1 MRDSATS
8 KDRNRRI
15 RQEALREQLSQG
27 KHVEHVIEIANK
39 IANETLDLDAL
50 MVQRLKAAAEIKCK
64 LISKYLP
71 DLKAVEVTGE
81 DGEPVNM
88 VQTIRIIAEHG
99 SDSKAPA

>member
-15 RQEALREQLSQG
+15 RQDALREQLSQG

-39 IANETLDLDAL
+39 IANEALDLDAL

-88 VQTIRIIAEHG
+88 VQTIRIIAENG

>member
-39 IANETLDLDAL
+39 IANETLELDAL

-64 LISKYLP
+64 LIGKYLP

-88 VQTIRIIAEHG
+88 VQTIRIIAENG
-99 SDSKAPA
+99 SDSKATA

>member
-15 RQEALREQLSQG
+15 RQDALREQLSQG

-99 SDSKAPA
+99 SDSKATA

>member
-15 RQEALREQLSQG
+15 RQDALREQLSQG

-39 IANETLDLDAL
+39 IANETLELDAL

-88 VQTIRIIAEHG
+88 VQTIRIIAENG
-99 SDSKAPA
+99 SDSKATA

>member
-15 RQEALREQLSQG
+15 RQDALREQLSQG

-39 IANETLDLDAL
+39 IANETLELDAL

-88 VQTIRIIAEHG
+88 VQTIRIIAENG

>member
-15 RQEALREQLSQG
+15 RQEALWEQLSQG

-39 IANETLDLDAL
+39 IANETLELDAL

-99 SDSKAPA
+99 SDSKATA

>member
-15 RQEALREQLSQG
+15 RQDALREQLSQG

-39 IANETLDLDAL
+39 IANETLELDAL

-71 DLKAVEVTGE
+71 DLKAVEITGE

-88 VQTIRIIAEHG
+88 VQTIRIIAENG

>member
-15 RQEALREQLSQG
+15 RQDALREQLSQG

-39 IANETLDLDAL
+39 IANDTLELDAL

-88 VQTIRIIAEHG
+88 VQTIRIIAENG
-99 SDSKAPA
+99 SDSKAAT

>member
-39 IANETLDLDAL
+39 IANEALDLDAL

-88 VQTIRIIAEHG
+88 VQTIRIIAENG